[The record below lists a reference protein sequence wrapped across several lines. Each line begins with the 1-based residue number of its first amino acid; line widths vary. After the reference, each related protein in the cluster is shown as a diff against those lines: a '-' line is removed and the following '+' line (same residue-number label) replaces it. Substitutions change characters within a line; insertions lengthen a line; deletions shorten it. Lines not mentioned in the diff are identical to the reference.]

1 MNKLLNLPK
10 IFVAM
15 DFNDINLAKEFT
27 KKIDPKL
34 CGLKIG
40 KELFTSTGPD
50 LIKWFHEKGFKTFLD
65 LKFHDIPTTVKKAC
79 ISAAKLGVAIVN
91 VHALGGEE
99 MMRSAKEGLKEIN
112 SDTLLIGV
120 TILTSHDENSLQ
132 AIGLSRGLKDSV
144 KSLAQQ
150 AVNCGLD
157 GVVCS
162 AMDLEFVK
170 PILPNNFIF
179 ITPGIRLHPTN
190 DDQKRIM
197 NPALAINAGPTI
209 LVIGRPITETKD
221 PNEIINQIYSNLNA
235 N

>member
-1 MNKLLNLPK
+1 MNILHILPK
-10 IFVAM
+10 FFFPLY
-15 DFNDINLAKEFT
+15 FNDINLTKEFT

-197 NPALAINAGPTI
+197 TPALAINAGATI
-209 LVIGRPITETKD
+209 LVIGRPITEAKD

>member
-15 DFNDINLAKEFT
+15 DFNDINQAKEFA

-50 LIKWFHEKGFKTFLD
+50 LIKWFHKKGFKTFLD

-99 MMRSAKEGLKEIN
+99 MMRFNFDPISILLK
-112 SDTLLIGV
+112 
-120 TILTSHDENSLQ
+120 
-132 AIGLSRGLKDSV
+132 K
-144 KSLAQQ
+144 
-150 AVNCGLD
+150 
-157 GVVCS
+157 
-162 AMDLEFVK
+162 
-170 PILPNNFIF
+170 
-179 ITPGIRLHPTN
+179 
-190 DDQKRIM
+190 
-197 NPALAINAGPTI
+197 
-209 LVIGRPITETKD
+209 
-221 PNEIINQIYSNLNA
+221 
-235 N
+235 

>member
-1 MNKLLNLPK
+1 
-10 IFVAM
+10 
-15 DFNDINLAKEFT
+15 
-27 KKIDPKL
+27 
-34 CGLKIG
+34 
-40 KELFTSTGPD
+40 
-50 LIKWFHEKGFKTFLD
+50 
-65 LKFHDIPTTVKKAC
+65 
-79 ISAAKLGVAIVN
+79 
-91 VHALGGEE
+91 

-197 NPALAINAGPTI
+197 TPALAINAGATI
-209 LVIGRPITETKD
+209 LVIGRPITEAKD
-221 PNEIINQIYSNLNA
+221 PSEIINQIYSNLNA

>member
-1 MNKLLNLPK
+1 
-10 IFVAM
+10 M
-15 DFNDINLAKEFT
+15 DFNDINQAKEFA

-197 NPALAINAGPTI
+197 TPALAINAGATI
-209 LVIGRPITETKD
+209 LVIGRPITEAKD

>member
-1 MNKLLNLPK
+1 M
-10 IFVAM
+10 
-15 DFNDINLAKEFT
+15 
-27 KKIDPKL
+27 KKV
-34 CGLKIG
+34 LK
-40 KELFTSTGPD
+40 P
-50 LIKWFHEKGFKTFLD
+50 FLD

-197 NPALAINAGPTI
+197 TPALAINAGATI
-209 LVIGRPITETKD
+209 LVIGRPITEAKD
-221 PNEIINQIYSNLNA
+221 PNEIINHIYSNLNA

>member
-27 KKIDPKL
+27 KKIDSKL

-197 NPALAINAGPTI
+197 TPALAINAGATI
-209 LVIGRPITETKD
+209 LVIGRPITEAKD